1 MESILI
7 AKMETRLV
15 KGKSVMKHEGID
27 YEEDNKEDTIEAPQK
42 AQQHTGIELFM
53 RRSYSIPERPDVKV
67 ERTVWA
73 YRER

>member
-1 MESILI
+1 MVSNLV

-15 KGKSVMKHEGID
+15 KGKSVMEHEGID
-27 YEEDNKEDTIEAPQK
+27 YEEEAQEDSIDASQK
-42 AQQHTGIELFM
+42 VQQQTGFALFM
-53 RRSYSIPERPDVKV
+53 RRSYSIPKRPDVRI